1 VKPAPYR
8 IETERLVI
16 RCVDPADAAVFKEMT
31 DESEEILRP
40 FLWWYTG
47 RSLDET
53 VERLREFRSKFDAD
67 ESYTYLVLEGD
78 TPAGGAVLHKRIGP
92 FGLEIGYWVRRS
104 RIGRGIAAEATAALM
119 HVAFEVCGA
128 DRIELHIA
136 SGNEPSIAIPRRLGI
151 PHEATLRRRWNDQA
165 GEPRLDQEI
174 YTLFR
179 SQYGGAP
186 SLRAYD
192 ALGRQLL

>member
-16 RCVDPADAAVFKEMT
+16 RCVDPADAEVFKEMI

-67 ESYTYLVLEGD
+67 ESYAYLVLEGD
-78 TPAGGAVLHKRIGP
+78 EPAGGAVLHKRIGP
-92 FGLEIGYWVRRS
+92 FGLEIGYWTRKSALR
-104 RIGRGIAAEATAALM
+104 RGIAKEVTAVLM
-119 HVAFEVCGA
+119 RVAFEHCGA
-128 DRIELHIA
+128 DRVELHIA
-136 SGNEPSIAIPRRLGI
+136 TGNEASLAVPRALGI
-151 PHEATLRRRWNDQA
+151 PHEATLRRRWSDQSGDPGLDQA
-165 GEPRLDQEI
+165 I
-174 YTLFR
+174 FTLFR
-179 SQYGGAP
+179 SEYGGGP
-186 SLRAYD
+186 PLRAYD
-192 ALGRQLL
+192 ALGRVLL